1 MNPPEEKIGK
11 FAERQPAAAAGQGA
25 GRHDLP
31 PVGGRTM
38 SGRTILPTALL
49 GGVVLAVGATLML
62 RGATPGSAA
71 EGPAPGAPAAWNSAA
86 PSTHADASSTP
97 AEAAAAF
104 LALLDGSAREKAVY
118 PLDDPER
125 FDWHFVPRRRNGLPL
140 SEMTLEQRTAAHALL
155 QATTSAQGYLK
166 ANAVIELERIL
177 GIIEGRPGRRDPE
190 DYYVT
195 VFGMPSP
202 DNAWAWRFEGHHL
215 SLNFSSP
222 ANSLTVTGPAFMGA
236 DPATVP
242 SGPKAGWRP
251 LGREEDLAR
260 ALVTSLSAEQRATAV
275 VAAEAPRDIV
285 TGSDREA
292 RLDSFEGLAASEMTD
307 DQREML
313 FLLLNEY
320 VGNMAPAAAR
330 AWTTRIRHETPSGD
344 LYFAWAG
351 PTEPGHGHY
360 YRIHSRTFL
369 VEYDNTQN
377 DANHVHSVWRDL
389 ENDFGGDALAR
400 HYEGGGHPH

>member
-1 MNPPEEKIGK
+1 MNI
-11 FAERQPAAAAGQGA
+11 RDTPA
-25 GRHDLP
+25 
-31 PVGGRTM
+31 
-38 SGRTILPTALL
+38 TAFL
-49 GGVVLAVGATLML
+49 GGIVLIAGAVLVL
-62 RGATPGSAA
+62 R
-71 EGPAPGAPAAWNSAA
+71 SAA
-86 PSTHADASSTP
+86 PGSTFEGPVHGEP
-97 AEAAAAF
+97 AELDESVPPAHAEASPADAAAAF
-104 LALLDGSAREKAVY
+104 LALLDGPARERAVY

-125 FDWHFVPRRRNGLPL
+125 FDWNFVPRRRNGLPL
-140 SEMTLEQRTAAHALL
+140 KDMTLEQRTAAHALL

-177 GIIEGRPGRRDPE
+177 GILEGRPQRRDPE

-195 VFGMPSP
+195 AFGTPSP
-202 DNAWAWRFEGHHL
+202 GEAWAWRFEGHHL

-260 ALVTSLSAEQRATAV
+260 ALATSLSAEQRATAV
-275 VAAEAPRDIV
+275 VAAQAPRDIL

-292 RLDSFEGLAASEMTD
+292 RLDSFEGLPASEMTD
-307 DQREML
+307 GQREML
-313 FLLLNEY
+313 FLLLDEY
-320 VGNMAPAAAR
+320 VGNMASDAAR
-330 AWTTRIRHETPSGD
+330 AWTTRIREQTPLNE

-351 PTEPGHGHY
+351 PTEPGRGHY
-360 YRIHSRTFL
+360 YRVHSRAFL
-369 VEYDNTQN
+369 VEYDNTQD

-400 HYEGGGHPH
+400 HYEDGSHPR